1 MTTNETRSALLE
13 VAEELVQTRGFNAFS
28 FRDLSERVG
37 IRTASIHYHFPTKA
51 DLGLALIVGQRER
64 VRQALEAID
73 VRGEPAPARL
83 RSYADVFLSTLRNGH
98 RMCLCGMLAAD
109 ADTLGD
115 DMLRELRL
123 SFDEHETWLERVL
136 TEGRSARTLAFQ
148 GSSIDRAR
156 LFLAALEGGLLVAR
170 TFHDVPRFEGLAR
183 RLLDDLAA
191 GTGD

>member
-1 MTTNETRSALLE
+1 MTMSDTRSTLLG

-51 DLGLALIVGQRER
+51 DLGLALIAGQRER

-73 VRGEPAPARL
+73 ARGGPAPARL
-83 RSYADVFLSTLRNGH
+83 RSYADVFLATLRDGY

-109 ADTLGD
+109 AETLGD
-115 DMLRELRL
+115 EMLRELRG
-123 SFDEHETWLERVL
+123 SFDDHESWLDGVL
-136 TEGRSARTLAFQ
+136 TEGRSSKTLAFP
-148 GSSIDRAR
+148 GSPRERAR

-170 TFHDVPRFEGLAR
+170 TFHDVPRLEGLAQ

-191 GTGD
+191 APRD